1 MKIPE
6 NIDLG
11 DPDDDDVR
19 RLIDA
24 WLEEHPM
31 SAEDKAAYEEWER
44 NEAAWFK
51 TEQGK
56 VEHIGENL
64 AIYAGSLDSDKFNP
78 LARQLLWSF
87 RRAHGRDLESY
98 LELETWYS
106 KAGRA

>member
-11 DPDDDDVR
+11 DLDDDVR

-44 NEAAWFK
+44 NEAEWLK

-56 VEHIGENL
+56 VEQIAENL
-64 AIYAGSLDSDKFNP
+64 AIHAGSLDSDTFIP

-87 RRAHGRDLESY
+87 RRAHGRDLKSY